1 MLTLTD
7 EQKVSLSISPVTA
20 AGNKANLDGPA
31 IWSSSNPDIVSISAS
46 ADGLSAV
53 ATAVGP
59 IGNSQISV
67 SADAD
72 LGAGVRTIAAILD
85 VTVVAAEA
93 VSLSVN
99 AGTPEL
105 K

>member
-7 EQKVSLSISPVTA
+7 EQKVTLTIQPLTA
-20 AGNKANLDGPA
+20 AGNPARVDGTPA
-31 IWSSSNPDIVSISAS
+31 WDVSDQAIVFLAVDP
-46 ADGLSAV
+46 DGLSAV
-53 ATAVGP
+53 ATTSGP
-59 IGNSQISV
+59 LGTCQVSV

-72 LGAGVRTIAAILD
+72 LGSGVRSLTGILD
-85 VTVVAAEA
+85 ITVVAAEA
-93 VSLSVN
+93 ASIGIL